1 MATEQRRGAPV
12 RIYSQGMARKVGGNW
27 KSSRQH
33 ARSHFHRPRMRRRTA
48 SAWLQ
53 GNARFERTWA
63 RVNNF
68 GEISPKFRKIFR
80 FR

>member
-33 ARSHFHRPRMRRRTA
+33 ARSHFHRPRARPRMRRRTA
-48 SAWLQ
+48 GA
-53 GNARFERTWA
+53 
-63 RVNNF
+63 
-68 GEISPKFRKIFR
+68 
-80 FR
+80 